1 MSQNLAWNLIKGIG
15 RQREK
20 PSGRSGHTLT
30 TLGPN
35 VYMFGGLK
43 EGASPAGPTD
53 EMWLLAMSSTE
64 ASWHLC
70 SKKVGHEAEIF
81 RRNLIFGLGI
91 DGAVESGR
99 WGRIFLCHVRTYS
112 RWHQYIGRIGN

>member
-1 MSQNLAWNLIKGIG
+1 MSQNLVWSLIKGIG

-35 VYMFGGLK
+35 VYMFGGLI

-70 SKKVGHEAEIF
+70 SKKVDHEADF
-81 RRNLIFGLGI
+81 FLMVWGLMVDVVDSRRWRRIVLSVTHGL
-91 DGAVESGR
+91 
-99 WGRIFLCHVRTYS
+99 FLDR
-112 RWHQYIGRIGN
+112 